1 MIIALR
7 GGSIDLERQG
17 RLEHRKPCD
26 ITSIDDGIANY
37 DLLVEFFADASDQSD
52 PGMHQS

>member
-1 MIIALR
+1 MIIVLR

-17 RLEHRKPCD
+17 RLEHRMPCD

>member
-1 MIIALR
+1 MIIVLR
-7 GGSIDLERQG
+7 GGSIDLERQS
-17 RLEHRKPCD
+17 RLEHRMPWD

-37 DLLVEFFADASDQSD
+37 DLLVEFSADGPDQSY